1 MLIMEKIMK
10 KFLAVILLALCFSL
24 TASSKGKITIQ
35 MMGSKATSAP
45 VFNADDFVF
54 FGVDYSK
61 VRLIGDHGHG
71 SGTNISVDYIRD
83 TYFNQINELILN
95 ETKKYDFSKAI
106 GGKTLK
112 YDFSSVFKINKA
124 ASTENMKAPTEVERH
139 DMKIIS
145 QMVKEYAT
153 TQTAKSG
160 YGMVLIADQ
169 MNKYQSTA
177 YFFVVFFDISSKTPI
192 FSAYVKGKAG
202 GFGYRNFWAGAVA
215 DVAKQMKKSD
225 WEYWEKSIKE

>member
-1 MLIMEKIMK
+1 MK
-10 KFLAVILLALCFSL
+10 KFLAVILLATCFSL
-24 TASSKGKITIQ
+24 AASSKGKITIQ

-45 VFNADDFVF
+45 VFNAGDFVF

-106 GGKTLK
+106 GGKSLK

-124 ASTENMKAPTEVERH
+124 ANTENMKVPTEIERH
-139 DMKIIS
+139 DMKIIGEMLKGYS
-145 QMVKEYAT
+145 T
-153 TQTAKSG
+153 TQAPKSG

-215 DVAKQMKKSD
+215 DVAKQMSKTD
-225 WEYWEKSIKE
+225 WKYWEKSINE